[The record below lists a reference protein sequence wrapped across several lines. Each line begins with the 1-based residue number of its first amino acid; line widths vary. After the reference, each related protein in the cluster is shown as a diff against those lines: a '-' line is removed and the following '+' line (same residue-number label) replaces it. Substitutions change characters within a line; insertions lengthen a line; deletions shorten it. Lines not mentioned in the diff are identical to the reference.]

1 MKYISCPQLEHGIT
15 FYSNSV
21 MICCISSHAGGGNI
35 CQIDNYKGELIDWDK
50 FFEKRRQLRAN
61 STNGIPDKC
70 EGCYYLKEQEWP
82 EGDYIDEVLIGHWTY
97 CNCNCTYCYTNSDK
111 KFFNSL
117 RTYNIMPVIRDMAEK
132 NILSKDAL
140 ITFGGG
146 EPTILTEFEELMD
159 FLSDYGIKRFRI
171 HSSGIKYSKSIE
183 RCLEEGKLALIVSVD
198 SGSKEIYEK
207 VKCVPCFDKVWENLR
222 EYAKHNKGS
231 LIRTKYVL
239 MPYVNDSWTQIK
251 NWLNMT
257 QEAGIK
263 DIAFD
268 IEDNWFKANREQVP
282 ESVYEMLDFVYNHYG
297 EFGMNSCELY
307 ERASNYRISHDE
319 NK

>member
-21 MICCISSHAGGGNI
+21 QICCISSHPGGGNI
-35 CQIDNYKGELIDWDK
+35 TQIDNYNGELIDWDS
-50 FFEKRRQLRAN
+50 FFANRKQLRE
-61 STNGIPDKC
+61 SSPGGIPEKC
-70 EGCYYLKEQEWP
+70 SGCYYLKDEEWEQ
-82 EGDYIDEVLIGHWTY
+82 GKYIDEVLIGHWTY
-97 CNCNCTYCYTNSDK
+97 CNCNCIYCYTNKDK
-111 KFFNSL
+111 KYFNSL
-117 RTYNIMPVIRDMAEK
+117 RTYNILPVIKDMAEK
-132 NILSKDAL
+132 KILSKNAL

-146 EPTILTEFEELMD
+146 EPTILTEFEELME

-171 HSSGIKYSKSIE
+171 HSSGIKYSKAIE
-183 RCLEEGKLALIVSVD
+183 RCLEEGKLALIISVD

-207 VKCVPCFDKVWENLR
+207 IKCVPCFEKVWENIR

-231 LIRTKYVL
+231 MIRTKYVL

-268 IEDNWFKANREQVP
+268 IEDNWFKANRENIP
-282 ESVYEMLDFVYNHYG
+282 ESVFEMMDFVYNNYG
-297 EFGMNSCELY
+297 EFGLNSCELY
-307 ERASNYRISHDE
+307 ERASNYRLIHAQAH
-319 NK
+319 

>member
-1 MKYISCPQLEHGIT
+1 MKYISCPHLEHGIT

-21 MICCISSHAGGGNI
+21 QICCISSHAGGGNI
-35 CQIDNYKGELIDWDK
+35 TQIENYRGEPIDWDS
-50 FFEKRRQLRAN
+50 FFEKRKHLRE
-61 STNGIPDKC
+61 SSPNGIPAKC
-70 EGCYYLKEQEWP
+70 DGCYYLKEQEW
-82 EGDYIDEVLIGHWTY
+82 EQGNFFKEVLIGHWTY
-97 CNCNCTYCYTNSDK
+97 CNCNCIYCYTNSDK
-111 KFFNSL
+111 KYFNSL
-117 RTYNIMPVIRDMAEK
+117 RTYNILPVIKDMAEK
-132 NILSKDAL
+132 KVLSKDAK

-159 FLSDYGIKRFRI
+159 FLSDYGISDFRI
-171 HSSGIKYSKSIE
+171 HSSGIKYSKAIE

-207 VKCVPCFDKVWENLR
+207 IKCVPCFDKVWENLR

-239 MPYVNDSWTQIK
+239 TPYVNDSWTQLK

-282 ESVYEMLDFVYNHYG
+282 EEVFEMMEFVYNNYR
-297 EFGMNSCELY
+297 EFGLNSCELY
-307 ERASNYRISHDE
+307 ERASNYRLSRVH
-319 NK
+319 